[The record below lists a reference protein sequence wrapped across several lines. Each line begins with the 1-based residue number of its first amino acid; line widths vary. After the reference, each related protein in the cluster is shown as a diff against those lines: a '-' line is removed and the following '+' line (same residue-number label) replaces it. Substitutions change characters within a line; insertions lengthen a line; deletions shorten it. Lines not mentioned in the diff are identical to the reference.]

1 MILTSK
7 AKDLFRL
14 FDESYLPEVDTII
27 WTGGRYSLKSYTTAI
42 FALLALYNKNWSTL
56 YTRFTNSSITDSVKP
71 EVSDKIELL
80 GLEGKVNDTQYQIEC
95 GGSRISFKGIKTGS
109 GTQTANLKSLSG
121 FNVFVNDEA
130 EELPDYKTFK
140 KIFYS
145 IRSTEK
151 RNLTILILNPTDK
164 THWIFEEY
172 FLKRGID
179 GGSNCVKDNVMYI
192 HTSYLDAD
200 VSLMPKNIYNDYERL
215 KIENPREYDNIVL
228 GGWIDSPEGILIPF
242 NSLKFDDLSQLKPE
256 HAQYR
261 FAVID
266 PADRGG
272 DKYAMPFIYVT
283 FADKQLR
290 CFVKYAICNSEG
302 ILSNSEQVINK
313 LSELQIDECIIE
325 TNGVGV
331 AAYNDIYRGKKGI
344 TKITPVHTTEQKEGK
359 ILSNYEFILKYFVF
373 DSNYKSDI
381 QYSMFIRDLTSYKAE
396 GDNKHIKDAIDVLSM
411 AAQVIKLRFAKLIY

>member
-1 MILTSK
+1 MKLTSK
-7 AKDLFRL
+7 AKELFRL
-14 FDESYLPEVDTII
+14 FDENYLPDVDTII

-42 FALLALYNKNWSTL
+42 FALLALYNKGWSTL
-56 YTRFTNSSITDSVKP
+56 YTRFTNASITDSVKP

-80 GLEGKVNDTQYQIEC
+80 GLDGKVNDTQFQIEC

-145 IRSTEK
+145 IRSTDK

-172 FLKRGID
+172 FLKRGIE

-215 KIENPREYDNIVL
+215 KIENPREYENIVL

-242 NSLKFDDLSQLKPE
+242 NLLKFDDLSQLKPE

-266 PADRGG
+266 PADKGG

-290 CFVKYAICNSEG
+290 CFVKYAICNGEG
-302 ILSNSEQVINK
+302 ILANSPQVINK

-331 AAYNDIYRGKKGI
+331 AAYNDIYRGKRGI
-344 TKITPVHTTEQKEGK
+344 TKITPIHTTDQKEGK

-381 QYSMFIRDLTSYKAE
+381 QYSMFIRDLTSYRAE

-411 AAQVIKLRFAKLIY
+411 AAQIIKVRFAKLIY